1 MTLKAGDKFTW
12 TDPDNKEVYHFVADE
27 VEEFGNIY
35 TITVKNGTTFDA
47 FGQEINC
54 PESVDILDEQ
64 VNPEDD
70 DDEPVRYGAMR

>member
-1 MTLKAGDKFTW
+1 MSEIELGVPFTW
-12 TDPDNKEVYHFVADE
+12 TDPTNGEVYTFVADK

-35 TITVKNGTTFDA
+35 SITLPDGQVFDA

-54 PESVDILDEQ
+54 PESIDILDEQ
-64 VNPEDD
+64 INPED